1 MTLLFRILISFSLL
15 VKFLVVSAQQPGENG
30 GNIYGLDPL
39 LYNGRSYTYFL
50 PSTTGGS
57 QYFNDS
63 QFENGSV
70 TIRGV
75 TFNNLALNYDIYNQE
90 LILKYKNKLS
100 GTDVIIISDA
110 WLESFRFKD
119 LDFEVITSQ
128 DTTKKIYQVM
138 GTGPNRIL
146 YFWEKDL
153 ELDNVQGS
161 PKYTF
166 TSAKKEM
173 YLYTGGSV
181 LKYRNNKIFYSLFD
195 SDKSTV
201 IKEYLRKNKIN
212 VKKVT
217 DKTMTELISYCNSL

>member
-1 MTLLFRILISFSLL
+1 MNLLFRILISFSLL
-15 VKFLVVSAQQPGENG
+15 FKFLVVSAQQPGADGN
-30 GNIYGLDPL
+30 NIYGLDPL

-63 QFENGSV
+63 LFESGSV

-75 TFNNLALNYDIYNQE
+75 TFNNLSLNYDIYNQG
-90 LILKYKNKLS
+90 LILKYKNTLA
-100 GTDVIIISDA
+100 GTKVVIVSDA
-110 WLESFRFKD
+110 WLESFRFRD

-128 DTTKKIYQVM
+128 DTMKRIYQVL

-146 YFWEKDL
+146 YFWKKDL

>member
-1 MTLLFRILISFSLL
+1 MTLLFRILISFFLL
-15 VKFLVVSAQQPGENG
+15 VKFLVVSAQQPGADGN
-30 GNIYGLDPL
+30 NIYGLDPL

-70 TIRGV
+70 TIRSV
-75 TFNNLALNYDIYNQE
+75 RFNNLALNYDIYNQE

-100 GTDVIIISDA
+100 GTDVIIVSDA
-110 WLESFRFKD
+110 WLESFRFRD
-119 LDFEVITSQ
+119 QDFEVITSQ
-128 DTTKKIYQVM
+128 DTMKRIYQVL

>member
-15 VKFLVVSAQQPGENG
+15 FSFLAVSAQQPVLNG
-30 GNIYGLDPL
+30 DNFYGLDPL

-57 QYFNDS
+57 QYLNDS

-70 TIRGV
+70 TIRGI
-75 TFNNLALNYDIYNQE
+75 TFHKLALNYDIFNQE
-90 LILKYKNKLS
+90 LILKYKTNLA
-100 GTDVIIISDA
+100 GTSIIIISDA
-110 WLESFRFKD
+110 WLESFSLRD
-119 LDFEVITSQ
+119 MDFEVITSQ
-128 DTTKKIYQVM
+128 DTLKRIYQVM

-146 YFWEKDL
+146 YFWKKDL

-161 PKYTF
+161 KKYTF

-173 YLYTGGSV
+173 FLYRGGNI
-181 LKYRNNKIFYSLFD
+181 LKYRNNKTFFSLFG
-195 SDKSTV
+195 SERSTI
-201 IKEYLRKNKIN
+201 IKEYLKKNKIK

-217 DKTMTELISYCNSL
+217 DKTMTKLISYCNSL